1 MKMEGRWKVIVWAA
15 IAIVGISGIIEALP
29 HASESVEDLAFDAGI
44 LVVVAGASVLIAR
57 KVKARSPQAK

>member
-29 HASESVEDLAFDAGI
+29 HASESVGDLALDAGI
-44 LVVVAGASVLIAR
+44 LMVVAGASVLIAR
-57 KVKARSPQAK
+57 KVKGRSPQAK